1 MRIRKNVIKF
11 ENLFEFISRKIINR
25 NYSSFEEIV
34 RAITKNKK
42 RDTCDLH

>member
-1 MRIRKNVIKF
+1 MRMRRNVVKL
-11 ENLFEFISRKIINR
+11 ENLFEFISGKIINR

-34 RAITKNKK
+34 RAITKYKK